1 MRPKVASELGEEVLE
16 KPRPEAILDR
26 HAVSQAD
33 QATGPSPKNPAP
45 RACLF
50 PLAQGKGH
58 SSPCS
63 IVSLLGA
70 RHVVQGR
77 GWGGSGGRRG
87 HRRGSNSV
95 PETEDGRH
103 EARWGSGEQPMFL
116 GLQDLTA
123 AFVWGK
129 QGGGVLWKCTRSGVN

>member
-1 MRPKVASELGEEVLE
+1 MRPKAASELGEEVLE

-70 RHVVQGR
+70 RHVVRGGG
-77 GWGGSGGRRG
+77 GWGQEGGG
-87 HRRGSNSV
+87 DTDV
-95 PETEDGRH
+95 EAIQFLALKTEDTRQDG
-103 EARWGSGEQPMFL
+103 GSGEQHMFL
-116 GLQDLTA
+116 GL
-123 AFVWGK
+123 
-129 QGGGVLWKCTRSGVN
+129 